1 MNNLNIQHLQNTHTH
16 THKQTNP
23 NVTHGQTNRCKGN
36 PSHWAPPSSRSP
48 GPRPWRP
55 ASGTHLSADRAPTAA
70 HGTGSGCCGV
80 YAVQCQMHQSVLYS
94 FSIQGGPER
103 MQQLWLLI
111 LRTLSMKQNC
121 LYFLFGR
128 TFIFQQ
134 NDTMIINFG
143 QCRFQNVLL
152 FRPSGSLEQQEYFT
166 SRRQMLRNE

>member
-1 MNNLNIQHLQNTHTH
+1 MLHTGKPIDAKGTPAIGHLQATVRPD
-16 THKQTNP
+16 Q
-23 NVTHGQTNRCKGN
+23 G
-36 PSHWAPPSSRSP
+36 P
-48 GPRPWRP
+48 GGPLQGP
-55 ASGTHLSADRAPTAA
+55 HLSADRAPTAA

-111 LRTLSMKQNC
+111 SRTLSMKQNC
-121 LYFLFGR
+121 FLILFGR

-143 QCRFQNVLL
+143 
-152 FRPSGSLEQQEYFT
+152 
-166 SRRQMLRNE
+166 